1 MLPLSVI
8 IIAKDEADRIG
19 AAIESVGFAQE
30 VVVLDSGS
38 ADDTVGVAR
47 SMGATVIETDWPGFV
62 AQKNRAMAAASHDW
76 VLSID
81 ADERVSLAL
90 REAIVETLSGEP
102 RFPGYQVD
110 RLGFWEGLPIR
121 HGTWWPARQVRLC
134 QRSLA
139 RFEGR
144 DPHDRLVVDGDVG
157 RLSGELLHFPYRNLA
172 EHLSTIHRY
181 TELFVVACL
190 REGRRARWWD
200 LIVRPPAHLFKALL
214 LRRGLL
220 DGVPG
225 LCIACL
231 GAAHVMLKWGQLYL
245 AQREGAQGSAV
256 DQI

>member
-1 MLPLSVI
+1 LSVI

-30 VVVLDSGS
+30 VVVFDSGS
-38 ADDTVGVAR
+38 TDDTVGVAR

-81 ADERVSLAL
+81 ADERVSPALA
-90 REAIVETLSGEP
+90 EAIVEALSGAP
-102 RFPGYQVD
+102 ACRGYRVD
-110 RLGFWEGLPIR
+110 RLGFWEGHPIR

-134 QRSLA
+134 QRVHA

-144 DPHDRLVVDGDVG
+144 DPHDRLVVDGAVG
-157 RLSGELLHFPYRNLA
+157 RLNGELLHFPYRSLA
-172 EHLSTIHRY
+172 EHLSTIYRY
-181 TELFVVACL
+181 TELFVVGCL

-200 LIVRPPAHLFKALL
+200 LLVRPPAHLVKALL

-245 AQREGAQGSAV
+245 AQRDGAQGSAV